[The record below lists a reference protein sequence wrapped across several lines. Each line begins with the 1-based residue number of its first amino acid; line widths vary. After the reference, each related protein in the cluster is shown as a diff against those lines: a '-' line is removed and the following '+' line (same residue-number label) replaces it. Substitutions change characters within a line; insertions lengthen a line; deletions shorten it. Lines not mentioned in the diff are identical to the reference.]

1 VIFPYRHPGRLF
13 RVLPTFVPHT
23 VFLDRIQPLARRRE
37 LRNNGKAAFHA
48 YRQAEAMVRIANL
61 DFLVPILVPLYSVAG
76 RPARDPIPVLRSLL
90 VMCHLG
96 VSSITQWVYRLERE
110 PILAQLCGLDPR
122 RLPGVGTFYNLFHR
136 LTQSGPSRPVVLRSL
151 QRPKGAKKGKK
162 APPRRSGTVGRILRR
177 LRRHPPKPPFTVLQ
191 SILRH
196 VVGQSAQRGLLGPD
210 LRPAVAIDGSP
221 LVSGA
226 DGHGHRICGCKKED
240 PCTHP
245 LRRYADPGA
254 RIGWDSHRNR
264 FFYGRHLSAVVAAH
278 GGHDLPIYLRLFQ
291 GGRHDSVAGAVAF
304 IEAEQLYPE
313 GFSRFVGDSAFDAA
327 PIYVYL
333 DERGT
338 DAVIDLNEREV
349 DSQAQAQKTE
359 RRRFPRADRKPRE
372 RRGRGKRPLAE
383 REGIT
388 LDSTGHARCRE
399 GHALIKR
406 GSSHAGHY
414 TQWRCPLSTNPD
426 LTCTR
431 PCFYESHAASLP
443 KDPRLQTRI
452 PRGTAAWEAAMDT
465 RTAAE
470 RLFSHLKC
478 ALGLGNGRHR
488 SDSVW
493 AVHTLIAALA
503 MHIQAWAGVLD
514 ADFDRP
520 AAAEAA

>member
-1 VIFPYRHPGRLF
+1 MA
-13 RVLPTFVPHT
+13 PTFVPHT
-23 VFLDRIQPLARRRE
+23 AFLNRIQPLVRRRQ
-37 LRNNGKAAFHA
+37 LRKNGPAAFRA

-61 DFLVPILVPLYSVAG
+61 DFLASITAPLYASSG

-96 VSSITQWVYRLERE
+96 VSSITKWRFRLERE
-110 PILAQLCGLDPR
+110 PILAQLCGLDPY
-122 RLPGVGTFYNLFHR
+122 RLPGVGTFYDLFHR
-136 LTQSGPSRPVVLRSL
+136 LSQSGPSHPVVIRSL
-151 QRPKGAKKGKK
+151 QRPKGVKKGKK
-162 APPRRSGTVGRILRR
+162 APPRRSGTVGRILHR
-177 LRRHPPKPPFTVLQ
+177 LRRHPPKPPLPVLQ

-196 VVGQSAQRGLLGPD
+196 VVRQSAERGLLGPN
-210 LRPAVAIDGSP
+210 LRPAIAVDGSP

-226 DGHGHRICGCKKED
+226 DGHGHRVCACKKED

-264 FFYGRHLSAVVAAH
+264 FFFGRHLSAIVAAQ
-278 GGHDLPIYLRLFQ
+278 GGHDLPIHLRLFQ
-291 GGRHDSVAGAVAF
+291 GSRHDSVAGAVTF

-313 GFSRFVGDSAFDAA
+313 GFSQFVGDSAFDAA
-327 PIYVYL
+327 PMYVYL

-338 DAVIDLNEREV
+338 AAVIDLNEREV
-349 DSQAQAQKTE
+349 DSDSQVQAQKTQ

-383 REGIT
+383 REGIA
-388 LDSTGHARCRE
+388 LDRSGHARCRE

-414 TQWRCPLSTNPD
+414 TQWRCPLSTNPN

-431 PCFYESHAASLP
+431 PCFYQNHAASLP
-443 KDPRLQTRI
+443 KDLRLQTRI

-470 RLFSHLKC
+470 MVFPQTPLSC
-478 ALGLGNGRHR
+478 A
-488 SDSVW
+488 
-493 AVHTLIAALA
+493 A
-503 MHIQAWAGVLD
+503 
-514 ADFDRP
+514 
-520 AAAEAA
+520 